1 MKVGGKRVPLPKHT
15 HEEKAEP
22 AAVEEAA
29 DIANLEKA
37 NANKTVLVS
46 GAAVKEKDA
55 YTTEAVKHMHEKQMP
70 THGHSASHSHN
81 INNIQQPRK
90 N

>member
-1 MKVGGKRVPLPKHT
+1 MI
-15 HEEKAEP
+15 
-22 AAVEEAA
+22 VEN
-29 DIANLEKA
+29 ILYTSFIHRA